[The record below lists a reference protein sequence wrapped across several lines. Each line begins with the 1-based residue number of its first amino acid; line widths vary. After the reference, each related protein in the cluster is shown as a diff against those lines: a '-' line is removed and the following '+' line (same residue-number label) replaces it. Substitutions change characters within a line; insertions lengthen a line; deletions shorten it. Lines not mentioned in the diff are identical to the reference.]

1 MTSMTATKDQ
11 GKATR
16 GRQGATKDEGHDKS
30 GTRTLKNIDDGVS
43 STMIKQHVMIGIY
56 SNMNSPVSS
65 KGEMGVVG
73 VASKT

>member
-16 GRQGATKDEGHDKS
+16 GRQRATKDEGHDKS
-30 GTRTLKNIDDGVS
+30 GTRARTLVWGFKL
-43 STMIKQHVMIGIY
+43 TMIKQHVMIGIY
-56 SNMNSPVSS
+56 SNMHSPVSS
-65 KGEMGVVG
+65 KGEIGVVG